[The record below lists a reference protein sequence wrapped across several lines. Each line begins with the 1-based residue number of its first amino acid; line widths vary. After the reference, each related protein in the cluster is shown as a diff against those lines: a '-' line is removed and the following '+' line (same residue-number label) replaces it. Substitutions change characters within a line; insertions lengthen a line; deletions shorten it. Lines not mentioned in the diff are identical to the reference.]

1 MFTLKKSSK
10 MKENKISGKKCLEIM
25 DKALRSGLD
34 QSNITIVSE
43 QECISFKDMF
53 GVKKVIKGDH
63 DIDSDILPGIYI
75 WDKENFLEGHDPDV
89 IFMTT
94 NGGLIGLY
102 RCVEDTVMSSC
113 ELFARENVGKYFEVY
128 PTKKAIVVGFCD
140 KYKSII
146 VAAEDTGWTDIYE
159 DDVILIN
166 AEYDTYLYIEV
177 ERTMNLKWI

>member
-1 MFTLKKSSK
+1 

-34 QSNITIVSE
+34 QSNLTIVSE

-53 GVKKVIKGDH
+53 GAKKVIKGDH

-75 WDKENFLEGHDPDV
+75 WDKENFLDGHDPDV

-113 ELFARENVGKYFEVY
+113 ELFARENVGKYFEIS

-140 KYKSII
+140 EENSII
-146 VAAEDTGWTDIYE
+146 VAVEDTGWNDVYG
-159 DDVILIN
+159 DDVILIDTKYN
-166 AEYDTYLYIEV
+166 TYLYVEI
-177 ERTMNLKWI
+177 ERTKRIKWI